1 MTTPA
6 VTVAS
11 AYLAATLSSENYPV
25 TTVASVVEPE
35 PAGAGLFAE
44 AGAAEKEPAPAFWY
58 VI

>member
-11 AYLAATLSSENYPV
+11 ANLAAALSSENYPV

-35 PAGAGLFAE
+35 PDFFAE